1 MERMSKK
8 QILETKI
15 KAIFNLV
22 VAGFIVSY
30 VYTVCLL
37 KSDTVG
43 FWAFIPVLV
52 VAGAIDGLKTITAF
66 AKSNSKYDFST
77 RKRAR
82 IFYYLTLVVSLLA
95 SFAYTNNQSNARS
108 NITYTKSLEYQ
119 EYVKIKERLTNSIA
133 TKQKQIDSLS
143 DKFLTKKLNLGKE
156 IDNIN
161 QQLLEL
167 KAPKEIQFKSENGFI
182 GSCQLIVNLFKLKFT
197 PESLKLLIFLAITFI
212 FEFGLGE
219 LANFYNKFIEDYNE
233 NYGEYHPDK
242 ENIKLADTDFKQ
254 DKISADTFENNKK
267 IEQQIQQYLTKFLS
281 VDTSSPET
289 QRQLDFVMSAEKDT
303 DKTQAEKDTRNTEVS
318 ADENKRKIG
327 FQLQEQSNKFTNEQ
341 LESYKEIMF
350 RESNKNNTNISLG
363 VRAICDLVKEE
374 KNIDI
379 PKSLGFKIKN
389 HLEVDGIVES
399 KDQKTYIL
407 NN

>member
-8 QILETKI
+8 QILEKKI
-15 KAIFNLV
+15 KTIFYGV
-22 VAGFIVSY
+22 CAGFLVSY
-30 VYTVCLL
+30 IYTVCLI

-52 VAGAIDGLKTITAF
+52 VSGVIDGLKTVTAF
-66 AKSNSKYDFST
+66 AKSNTKYDST
-77 RKRAR
+77 TRTRSSV
-82 IFYYLTLVVSLLA
+82 FYYLTLGVSLLA

-119 EYVKIKERLTNSIA
+119 EYTKTKERLNNSIA

-143 DKFLTKKLNLGKE
+143 DKFLTKKLNLGAE
-156 IDNIN
+156 IDSIN
-161 QQLLEL
+161 ETLSNL
-167 KAPKEIQFKSENGFI
+167 KAPKEVQFKSVNGFI
-182 GSCQLIVNLFKLKFT
+182 GSCKLLVDLFKFQFT
-197 PESLKLLIFLAITFI
+197 PETLKLLIFLTITFI

-219 LANFYNKFIEDYNE
+219 LARFYNKYIEEYNA
-233 NYGEYHPDK
+233 NYGDYHPDHD
-242 ENIKLADTDFKQ
+242 NIKLADTDFKK
-254 DKISADTFENNKK
+254 DKIIADTLENSEK

-281 VDTSSPET
+281 VDTLKPNT
-289 QRQLDFVMSAEKDT
+289 QGHLDFVMSAEKDT
-303 DKTQAEKDTRNTEVS
+303 GKKQAEEDTRNTEVS
-318 ADENKRKIG
+318 ADEDKRKIG
-327 FQLQEQSNKFTNEQ
+327 FQFDEKSNKFTNEQ
-341 LESYKEIMF
+341 LEAYKEIMF
-350 RESNKNNTNISLG
+350 RETEKNDTNISLG

-389 HLEVDGIVES
+389 HLEVGGIVES